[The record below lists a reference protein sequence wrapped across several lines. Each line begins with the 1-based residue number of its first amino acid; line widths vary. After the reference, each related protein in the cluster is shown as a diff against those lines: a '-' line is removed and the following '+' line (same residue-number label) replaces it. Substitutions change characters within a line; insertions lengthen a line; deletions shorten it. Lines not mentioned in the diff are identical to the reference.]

1 MDTKS
6 EMRRYNASIILAN
19 VLSRR
24 IQKVLRHTFQYQNWA
39 ECYRMKDVLEQMCT
53 TRYSRVDR
61 LPDLKVVGLSD
72 EKLSSRANALSLLDG
87 REGYRG
93 CLALFWSELRLDF
106 DDRVVQPMKEMLEY
120 FVGNH

>member
-1 MDTKS
+1 MIVKCFGQAEVRVPEEDLDTKS

-87 REGYRG
+87 RVRE
-93 CLALFWSELRLDF
+93 AL
-106 DDRVVQPMKEMLEY
+106 
-120 FVGNH
+120 